1 MAEEEIADMS
11 SLTNMYAKLTT
22 EQQYEQLYTQLMPN
36 MSVADTKH
44 DFATNN
50 DLLLSPQFK
59 GAYCR
64 GLPIPYNAIW
74 LEDDCLNATVKKVND
89 ADITDYKP
97 TYVARNAPNVADAT
111 KPFASRHSIETANGY
126 KYNVKYTSANS
137 IQTSVLSKGA
147 AFFGFQSKYM
157 STQDFYT
164 NLELPDHMAI
174 VVDAASVGLF
184 EILRNG
190 PLAEAKTMYYIF
202 GPEVVNDPATKT
214 PPEDMEF
221 SNIRPVQKNNLNL
234 VSCIGNSTSMIYD
247 YSFFPIPMENLTILS
262 PVLSRTNYLS
272 QFFSNFHFKLSDIKT
287 DVKGKTY
294 SYKTDLT
301 IEGTLANGN
310 IWTNSLADS
319 KSKND
324 IRYIASKL
332 NNIAKTSQ
340 QDQFILS
347 SSYQQKR
354 SGDWLQVLLCAALK
368 DRSRNF
374 HKFNKDGSVGP
385 SIARDIS
392 KIYFVTHD
400 RVALCFALLNGVNCL
415 FTHYDPRDGHSIT
428 CFDLMD
434 EEEEAR
440 RTAEKT
446 AWIQNDGWTPYKTSM
461 NELVLALKAYQEATY
476 KPLITDKIAF
486 EIGEIQKLNT
496 FVQEPAQINYITQFI
511 FRNMLIMIE
520 LKRLM
525 PDLRSHIEEL
535 EATIAATDA
544 GIATGENVIELFDA
558 ARSIFERLD
567 KLHKSTLEKLATSTT
582 DITVITSKLKKSQLY
597 KSADSWMWDISF
609 FEWKNKKILYTNRIL
624 EQLDTNP
631 QIFFGTDRNIFLYQF
646 HDLPIE
652 LKSEITEV
660 YFDIYTK
667 LTNMDVPIDW
677 VSKKFGSHTFNKYR
691 SVVATFCIEVL
702 FCLGYDKVSD
712 SVAETFPGVDATI
725 RRFAQNK
732 AERELRS
739 NVELLSS
746 PLIIGENEDFNNRL
760 DNKTFS
766 AGMSNQI
773 STGDVVEIP
782 LINEVAITD
791 ADAIVAVDQ
800 ENTVRVTSGNLFTLA
815 DAAAELH
822 PYEYSTKDTT
832 YPLFGYL
839 IFYANQGEEL
849 LELLKAING
858 ETGYQLVDDVVRE
871 NKRERSSSQ
880 TGGDPIIAAFRN
892 LIEPI
897 TPRGN
902 GELNGDLCFH
912 PLLPLYIV
920 LQGFIDSICNEAIY
934 ESMDYEIYLQY
945 FQYMKIIH
953 HSIIT
958 IYNNDA
964 KVYKLA
970 AYAIG
975 MGLKELLLTAYRTPE
990 GYDKC
995 LTATGMTN
1003 PIFLRMTN
1011 MFATSVIGVPMLSAD
1026 EIRAGHRF
1034 LDSTLFYT
1042 FMRQVKDR
1050 FNMDSIPTYATFVT
1064 DVKSFSKK
1072 MSESMNGIKVR
1083 KLTKK
1088 MPKSVTYILAQIS
1101 RRDVSKKATQK
1112 ISSRPLLTT
1121 SWKGRQS
1128 RFSRE
1133 AMTRKKQPTRAMA
1146 DYIRRSAF
1154 LKQVPI

>member
-1 MAEEEIADMS
+1 MAEPEVEIS
-11 SLTNMYAKLTT
+11 SLTNMYAKLST
-22 EQQYEQLYTQLMPN
+22 EQQFEQLYTQLMPN

-50 DLLLSPQFK
+50 DLLLSAQFK

-89 ADITDYKP
+89 ADIADYKP
-97 TYVARNAPNVADAT
+97 TNVARIAPNINAEDAT

-137 IQTSVLSKGA
+137 IQTSIMAKGA
-147 AFFGFQSKYM
+147 AFFGLKSKYM

-164 NLELPDHMAI
+164 NLDLPDHMAI

-190 PLAEAKTMYYIF
+190 PLAEEKTMYYMF

-221 SNIRPVQKNNLNL
+221 SNIRPAQKNNLNL
-234 VSCIGNSTSMIYD
+234 VSCIGKSTSMIYD
-247 YSFFPIPMENLTILS
+247 YSFFPIPMENLPT
-262 PVLSRTNYLS
+262 LSRTNYLS

-301 IEGTLANGN
+301 IEGRLANGN
-310 IWTNSLADS
+310 IWTNSLPDS

-340 QDQFILS
+340 QDQFMLS

-374 HKFNKDGSVGP
+374 HKFNKDGSAGP

-461 NELVLALKAYQEATY
+461 NELVLALKSYQEATY
-476 KPLITDKIAF
+476 KPLITDKVAF

-544 GIATGENVIELFDA
+544 AIATGQNIIELFDA
-558 ARSIFERLD
+558 ARSTFERLD
-567 KLHKSTLEKLATSTT
+567 KLHKSTLEKLAESTT

-609 FEWKNKKILYTNRIL
+609 FEWTDKKKKIQYTNRIL

-631 QIFFGTDRNIFLYQF
+631 NIFFGTDRNIFLYQL

-652 LKSEITEV
+652 LKRTISKV

-667 LTNMDVPIDW
+667 LMGMDVPIDW
-677 VSKKFGSHTFNKYR
+677 VSKKFGSLTFNKYR
-691 SVVATFCIEVL
+691 SVVASFCIEVL
-702 FCLGYDKVSD
+702 FCLGYDKP
-712 SVAETFPGVDATI
+712 AEQTFPGIDEILV
-725 RRFAQNK
+725 AQNK
-732 AERELRS
+732 GDRELRS
-739 NVELLSS
+739 KTEEEELLSS
-746 PLIIGENEDFNNRL
+746 RLIIGENEDFNNRL
-760 DNKTFS
+760 DSKTFS
-766 AGMSNQI
+766 AGMSGAI

-791 ADAIVAVDQ
+791 EATIVAVD
-800 ENTVRVTSGNLFTLA
+800 EANTAQVKNGNLFTLA
-815 DAAAELH
+815 AAAAELQ
-822 PYEYSTKDTT
+822 PYEYSTKEAT

-849 LELLKAING
+849 LELLKAINDD
-858 ETGYQLVDDVVRE
+858 TGYQPMDDIVRE
-871 NKRERSSSQ
+871 NKRERSLSQ
-880 TGGDPIIAAFRN
+880 TGGDPIITAFRN
-892 LIEPI
+892 LIDPI
-897 TPRGN
+897 NPRGN
-902 GELNGDLCFH
+902 GKGDLCFH

-945 FQYMKIIH
+945 FQYMKMIH
-953 HSIIT
+953 HTLIK

-1011 MFATSVIGVPMLSAD
+1011 MFATSVIGVPILSAD

-1042 FMRQVKDR
+1042 FMRQVKDSS
-1050 FNMDSIPTYATFVT
+1050 NMEGINTPSYATFVT

-1088 MPKSVTYILAQIS
+1088 MPKSITYFLAQIS
-1101 RRDVSKKATQK
+1101 RRDVSKRTTQK

-1121 SWKGRQS
+1121 SWKGRHS
-1128 RFSRE
+1128 RFSSE
-1133 AMTRKKQPTRAMA
+1133 AMTRKKQPTRVMA